1 MATMAKRNSNT
12 PDAEKAEKYELAKQ
26 KQKETLTM
34 LVNPLNPYSWA
45 LYFLVGINLYAATQQ

>member
-1 MATMAKRNSNT
+1 MTTMAKRNLNT
-12 PDAEKAEKYELAKQ
+12 PDAEKAEKYEAAKQ